1 MKNIF
6 LVLQREYLTRVRKK
20 SFIVMTL
27 LTPLLIAVFY
37 GVIVLI
43 AVNSDAG
50 SKKVTVIDNSGLYAA
65 TLKNTE
71 TLQYT
76 FTKQPLEVAKKDL
89 KAGKA
94 DVLVVIPQDI
104 LEDTKGVKMF
114 AEKNVSLDLKTDIE
128 RAIETEIESQKLSKA
143 GIDKKVLAD
152 SRANV
157 SAETYSLTA
166 DGEKSSNSMVATFLA
181 LFLAF
186 LMYVVVFVYGAQI
199 MRGVLEE
206 KTNRIVEVIISS
218 VKPIELMM
226 GKIMGVGLVGL
237 TQFLL
242 WIVLTIGI
250 STAGTALLG
259 GKLAEYANKEQ
270 AKVQNATKD
279 PAAVKAVQQKS
290 QNEAVAAF
298 EAINSI
304 PTGQKIQIMV
314 CFLIYFLGGYLL
326 YGSLFGAIGAAV
338 DNETDTQQ
346 FMLPLTLPIV
356 AAIMFAQYALRDP
369 DGSVAFWASM
379 VPFTSPIVMMVRVT
393 FGVQTWEL
401 LLSISLLVLGFIGT
415 TWLAARIY
423 RVGILMYGKKVS
435 YKELAKWVFYKP

>member
-1 MKNIF
+1 MKNIL

-20 SFIVMTL
+20 SFILMTL

-37 GVIVLI
+37 GVIILI
-43 AVNSDAG
+43 SVNSDVG
-50 SKKVTVIDNSGLYAA
+50 SKKIVVIDNSGLYKSV
-65 TLKNTE
+65 LKNSE
-71 TLQYT
+71 TLQYS
-76 FTKQPLEVAKKDL
+76 FTNKTVEAAKKDL
-89 KAGKA
+89 KDGKA
-94 DVLVVIPQDI
+94 DVLVIIPKEI
-104 LEDTKGVKMF
+104 LNDTKGVKIF

-128 RAIETEIESQKLSKA
+128 RAIEAEIESQKLTKA

-157 SAETYSLTA
+157 SSETYSLTA
-166 DGEKSSNSMVATFLA
+166 DGEKSSNSLVATFLA

-206 KTNRIVEVIISS
+206 KTSRIVEVIISS

-226 GKIMGVGLVGL
+226 GKIIGVGLVGL
-237 TQFLL
+237 TQFML

-250 STAGTALLG
+250 STAGTALIG
-259 GKLAEYANKEQ
+259 GKLAEYATKEQ
-270 AKVQNATKD
+270 TKVENATKN
-279 PAAVKAVQQKS
+279 PAAAKAVQQKS
-290 QNEAVAAF
+290 QNEMMAAF
-298 EAINSI
+298 EAVNDI
-304 PTGQKIQIMV
+304 PTSQKIQIVV

-401 LLSISLLVLGFIGT
+401 LLSISLLILGFIGT

-435 YKELAKWVFYKP
+435 YKELAKWIFYKA

>member
-1 MKNIF
+1 
-6 LVLQREYLTRVRKK
+6 
-20 SFIVMTL
+20 MTL

-37 GVIVLI
+37 GVIILI
-43 AVNSDAG
+43 SVNSDVG
-50 SKKVTVIDNSGLYAA
+50 SKKIVVIDNSGLYKSV
-65 TLKNTE
+65 LKNSE
-71 TLQYT
+71 TLQYS
-76 FTKQPLEVAKKDL
+76 FTNKTVEAAKQDL
-89 KAGKA
+89 KDGKA
-94 DVLVVIPQDI
+94 DVLVIIPKEI
-104 LEDTKGVKMF
+104 LDDAKGVKIF

-128 RAIETEIESQKLSKA
+128 RAIESEIESQKLTKA

-166 DGEKSSNSMVATFLA
+166 DGEKSSNSLVATFIA

-186 LMYVVVFVYGAQI
+186 LMYIVVFVYGAQI

-206 KTNRIVEVIISS
+206 KTSRIVEVIISS

-226 GKIMGVGLVGL
+226 GKIIGVGLVGL

-250 STAGTALLG
+250 STAGTALIG
-259 GKLAEYANKEQ
+259 GKLAEYATKEQ
-270 AKVQNATKD
+270 AKVENSTKD

-290 QNEAVAAF
+290 QNEALSAF
-298 EAINSI
+298 EAVNAI
-304 PTGQKIQIMV
+304 PTSQKIQIML

-346 FMLPLTLPIV
+346 FLLPLTLPIL
-356 AAIMFAQYALRDP
+356 AAIMFAQIALRDP

-401 LLSISLLVLGFIGT
+401 LLSISLLILGFIGT

-435 YKELAKWVFYKP
+435 YKELAKWVFYKA